1 MTRDWVKLITSVVPF
16 IITMK
21 PIKLSVKST
30 KEMLQVLDETKEAF
44 FKDKKTLYPYTQW
57 EHKRAQIKERLN
69 QLPEYVH
76 QAVEVINIE
85 EQKMGRPPKL
95 DLEKK
100 VNLYILVRFL
110 NKSNRLAEESLGYF
124 QPLFGVDVSYK
135 YIERLYGDPEVKLAL
150 HNLFVLL
157 LKDEGASGD
166 YSGDGTGYSVSVENH
181 YRTNPNKYGKKFVHF
196 FSLID
201 LATGMYV
208 GCGVSRLSEWDAFSK
223 AVAMLRRVGAVI
235 KSIRLDKYYSMRR
248 VIRMFDRSVSLFL
261 IPKKNIAKIGAWAD
275 ILTRM
280 MASPVDFLSEYF
292 QRNLSESGFSADKGR
307 FGSIIRQRRED
318 RQQTALFSNAL
329 FHNIYTVRINPK

>member
-1 MTRDWVKLITSVVPF
+1 MKLT
-16 IITMK
+16 
-21 PIKLSVKST
+21 VKST
-30 KEMLQVLDETKEAF
+30 KELLQVLDETKETL
-44 FKDKKTLYPYTQW
+44 FKDRKCIYPYTEW
-57 EHKRAQIKERLN
+57 EHKRAQIKERLH

-76 QAVEVINIE
+76 QAVETINRE

-100 VNLYILVRFL
+100 VNLFILVRFL
-110 NKSNRLAEESLGYF
+110 NKSNRLAEESLQYF

-135 YIERLYGDPEVKLAL
+135 YIERLYGDPEVKIAL

-157 LKDEGASGD
+157 LKNEENSGD
-166 YSGDGTGYSVSVENH
+166 LAGDGTGYSVSVENH
-181 YRTNPNKYGKKFVHF
+181 YRTNPNKFGKKFVHF

-208 GCGVSRLSEWDAFSK
+208 GCGTSRLSEWDAFEK
-223 AVAMLRRVGAVI
+223 AVAMLRCIGATI
-235 KSIRLDKYYSMRR
+235 RSIRLDKYFSMRK

-261 IPKKNIAKIGAWAD
+261 IPKKNIAKIGAWRD

-280 MASPVDFLSEYF
+280 MASPVDFLSEYYH
-292 QRNLSESGFSADKGR
+292 RNLCESGFSADKGR
-307 FGSIIRQRRED
+307 FGSTVRQRRED

-329 FHNIYTVRINPK
+329 FHNVYAIRVNPK